1 MIYKK
6 LPCLLL
12 FYSILFGS
20 GGFDNGTATGKG
32 KFQIDL
38 TLNPFD
44 KFEFGQTYSVM
55 SYGITERF
63 DIHGYISRHNGPY
76 YTWYGG
82 LFYQFYKKDKID
94 LATAIGIRKRF
105 DDTWTHIFSPQILYT
120 VNFTEKI
127 KIGGSMVNV
136 YNYTT
141 EKNYGLTFDIALGYR
156 ISINSKRLESIT
168 INFGGF
174 HPVSYDPG
182 IFFIPTYSVDLK
194 FR

>member
-6 LPCLLL
+6 LTCLFLL
-12 FYSILFGS
+12 YSILFGS
-20 GGFDNGTATGKG
+20 GGYDNGTATGKG

-63 DIHGYISRHNGPY
+63 DIHGYISRHNGPF

-120 VNFTEKI
+120 VNITEKV

-141 EKNYGLTFDIALGYR
+141 EKNYGLTFDIALGYT
-156 ISINSKRLESIT
+156 IPLKNSLLESVSINL
-168 INFGGF
+168 GGF
-174 HPVSYDPG
+174 HPVTWSPDA
-182 IFFIPTYSVDLK
+182 FFLPTYSLDIK
-194 FR
+194 FK

>member
-6 LPCLLL
+6 LTCLLL

-38 TLNPFD
+38 TFNPFD

-120 VNFTEKI
+120 VNITEKV

-141 EKNYGLTFDIALGYR
+141 ENNYGLTFDIALGYTIPLKNSLLES
-156 ISINSKRLESIT
+156 ISINL
-168 INFGGF
+168 GGF
-174 HPVSYDPG
+174 HPVTWSPDAY
-182 IFFIPTYSVDLK
+182 FLPTYSVDIK
-194 FR
+194 FK

>member
-1 MIYKK
+1 MTYGK
-6 LPCLLL
+6 LTCLLL

-32 KFQIDL
+32 KFQIDI

-44 KFEFGQTYSVM
+44 IFEFGQTYSVM

-63 DIHGYISRHNGPY
+63 DIHGYISRHKGPF

-105 DDTWTHIFSPQILYT
+105 DKTWSHIFSPQILYN
-120 VNFTEKI
+120 VNITEKV
-127 KIGGSMVNV
+127 KIGGSMVNI
-136 YNYTT
+136 YNYNT
-141 EKNYGLTFDIALGYR
+141 ENNYGLTFDIALGY
-156 ISINSKRLESIT
+156 SIPLKNSFLESIR
-168 INFGGF
+168 INVGGF
-174 HPVSYDPG
+174 HPVTWSPDTY
-182 IFFIPTYSVDLK
+182 FLPTYSLDIK
-194 FR
+194 FK